1 MAASTTDVG
10 DLRENI
16 AAMTTRWRLKPFDS
30 HQTAAL
36 SRAVGVAPLVA
47 QALINRGITEPD
59 RARVF
64 LESRLSGLNDPALLP
79 GAVEAADR
87 IVQAIREDRS
97 IVIYGDYDVDGV
109 CGTSVL
115 WAALK
120 LAGAKQVSYY
130 IPHRVEE
137 GYGVNGDAVRKIA
150 VDHPGALL
158 VTVDCG
164 ISAVVEARLARELG
178 LEMIVTDHH
187 TIGEELPAAEVLVH
201 PRLPGGSYPFGD
213 LCGAAVAF
221 KLAWQI
227 CKSFG
232 DGKKASPHL
241 RDYLVES
248 LGLVALATIADVVP
262 LNDENRVLVRHGLAG
277 IMGAPTTGMKAL
289 MRVAGCLG
297 RSKLSAGTVG
307 FNLAPRINA
316 AGRLER
322 AMRAVEML
330 TTGDGRLA
338 DEIADELN
346 EVNARRQEVERE
358 ILQQALEQIR
368 AEGGL
373 KDRGALVLGRKGWHP
388 GVIGIVASRLVDI
401 YHRPTIIVAFGDE
414 FAQGSAR
421 SVPGFNVYDAI
432 KDCSDGLLSFGG
444 HSAAAGVRMT
454 EDHFPRFAELF
465 DERCR
470 TSLTPELREK
480 VLHIDAEVPLA
491 MLSLSVVEDLE
502 KLEPHGMGNPRPLF
516 LASQVRVVGE
526 PRAVGEQKKHLKLKL
541 GQGGSVF
548 KAIGWNLAEKGKDL
562 AHDVSCS
569 VVFHPCV
576 DEWNGYRR
584 VQLEIRDFAVTA
596 DLAHVA
602 EPAAVVGAEA

>member
-1 MAASTTDVG
+1 
-10 DLRENI
+10 
-16 AAMTTRWRLKPFDS
+16 MTTRWRLKPFDS
-30 HQTAAL
+30 QQIAAL
-36 SRAVGVAPLVA
+36 SRSAGVAPLVA
-47 QALINRGITEPD
+47 QVLINRGVTDPD
-59 RARVF
+59 RARTF
-64 LESRLSGLNDPALLP
+64 LESRLNGLNDPSLLP
-79 GAVEAADR
+79 GAVEAAER
-87 IVQAIREDRS
+87 IVRAVRDDRP

-115 WAALK
+115 WAALR
-120 LAGAKQVSYY
+120 LAGAKRVSYY

-137 GYGVNGDAVRKIA
+137 GYGVNPDAVRRIA
-150 VDHPGALL
+150 AEHPGALL

-164 ISAVVEARLARELG
+164 ISAVAEARLARELG

-187 TIGEELPAAEVLVH
+187 TIGDDLPKAAVLVH

-221 KLAWQI
+221 KLAWQV

-241 RDYLVES
+241 RDYLVQS
-248 LGLVALATIADVVP
+248 LGLVALATVADVVP

-277 IMGAPTTGMKAL
+277 MMGSPTTGMKAL

-297 RSKLSAGTVG
+297 RSKLSAGAVG
-307 FNLAPRINA
+307 FNIAPRINA

-346 EVNARRQEVERE
+346 LVNARRQEVERE
-358 ILQQALEQIR
+358 ILQQALEHIR
-368 AEGGL
+368 SEGGL
-373 KDRGALVLGRKGWHP
+373 KDRGAIVLGRKGWHP

-401 YHRPTIIVAFGDE
+401 YHRPTVVVAFGDE

-421 SVPGFNVYDAI
+421 SVPGFNLYDAI
-432 KDCSDGLLSFGG
+432 KGCAEGLLSFGG

-454 EDHFPRFAELF
+454 EDHFPRFAERF
-465 DERCR
+465 EERCR
-470 TSLTPELREK
+470 TTLAPELREK
-480 VLHIDAEVPLA
+480 VLHVDAEVPLP

-516 LASQVRVVGE
+516 LASRVRVVGE
-526 PRAVGEQKKHLKLKL
+526 PRAVGDSKKHLQLKL

-548 KAIGWNLAEKGKDL
+548 KAIGWNLAEKGKGL

-569 VVFHPCV
+569 VVFHVNV
-576 DEWNGYRR
+576 DEWNGLRR
-584 VQLEIRDFAVTA
+584 VQLEIKDFAATE
-596 DLAHVA
+596 DLATFSGA
-602 EPAAVVGAEA
+602 SAPAAVGAAS